1 MISVPQQPQAP
12 SQSLRAP
19 ATALSDFFSE
29 PSDFFFSL
37 YFYFYLFIYLFFFDQ
52 PNISSTITILP
63 KKSIEREIDCY
74 VLEIS

>member
-37 YFYFYLFIYLFFFDQ
+37 YFYFYLFIYLFFF
-52 PNISSTITILP
+52 
-63 KKSIEREIDCY
+63 
-74 VLEIS
+74 